1 MIRTVVLLL
10 QHRGIDRRW
19 WMWWGITWSVTVACS
34 RIGIPPVAPLGA
46 QVDTRALEQ
55 LGTLGLCLPLPLI
68 AMLLHDRS
76 AWLSASTPRSCRRI
90 RLSMTTLITG
100 IALTT
105 ALVAALLYPG
115 AVAYLRVVGVFA
127 LALSITI
134 ITATLLSP
142 SWAALPAPTL
152 IALST
157 IPGFI
162 PWRWNIIY
170 NPVTDTLLTTTATT
184 ALILAITLTWTTNNT
199 ARRHQRPTN

>member
-1 MIRTVVLLL
+1 MIRTVILLL
-10 QHRGIDRRW
+10 QHRGINRHW
-19 WMWWGITWSVTVACS
+19 LMWWGVAWSVAVACS
-34 RIGIPPVAPLGA
+34 RVGIPPVAPLGA
-46 QVDTRALEQ
+46 QADTRALEQ

-68 AMLLHDRS
+68 AVLLQDRS
-76 AWLSASTPRSCRRI
+76 AWLSASTPRSRRRI

-115 AVAYLRVVGVFA
+115 AVAYLRVVGVFT

-134 ITATLLSP
+134 ITATLLNP

-157 IPGFI
+157 IPGFV
-162 PWRWNIIY
+162 PWNWNIIY
-170 NPVTDTLLTTTATT
+170 NPVTDTLLTITATT
-184 ALILAITLTWTTNNT
+184 ALILAITLTWTTSTT
-199 ARRHQRPTN
+199 ARHDE